1 MLACVFI
8 MPCYDGR
15 ERENVRTEY
24 INGVDPIPYEYK
36 IKDLN
41 DQVKR
46 LEAGLCALITE
57 LEKEGIADRLI
68 TQASKSGLID
78 LVDFWSNHSKEDET
92 RLSKELHKFSEH
104 EQAVLKRLLNA
115 R

>member
-1 MLACVFI
+1 

-15 ERENVRTEY
+15 DRENVRTEY
-24 INGVDPIPYEYK
+24 INGVDPSPYEYK
-36 IKDLN
+36 IRNLN
-41 DQVKR
+41 DQVQK
-46 LEAGLCALITE
+46 LEAGLCAIITE
-57 LEKEGIADRLI
+57 LEKNGIADRVI

-78 LVDFWSNHSKEDET
+78 LVDFWVNHSKEDDT

>member
-1 MLACVFI
+1 

-15 ERENVRTEY
+15 DNQNGRTEY
-24 INGVDPIPYEYK
+24 INGVDPSPYEYK
-36 IKDLN
+36 IRNLK
-41 DQVKR
+41 DQVQR

-57 LEKEGIADRLI
+57 LEKEGIADRII

-78 LVDFWSNHSKEDET
+78 LVGFWANHSKEDEV

>member
-1 MLACVFI
+1 
-8 MPCYDGR
+8 MPCYDSR
-15 ERENVRTEY
+15 DRENVRTETEY
-24 INGVDPIPYEYK
+24 INGVDPGPYENK
-36 IKDLN
+36 IIKLH
-41 DQVKR
+41 DQVKQ

-57 LEKEGIADRLI
+57 LEKEGIADRVI

-78 LVDFWSNHSKEDET
+78 LVGFWKTHSKEDET

-104 EQAVLKRLLNA
+104 EQVILKRLLNE